1 MSAVVRFYSH
11 TGLTSAHLN
20 PASGRFTADGVSMLK
35 LPYLAR
41 EAITANTGT
50 AQSTASALTTSN
62 GTKLVHVQIQT
73 GSVVAIECN
82 PPNRSTSAD
91 SSSPR
96 YAGDC
101 TFEAGPGWLFS
112 VLEIA

>member
-1 MSAVVRFYSH
+1 MSAVVRLFSH

-41 EAITANTGT
+41 ESITATSSP
-50 AQSTASALTTSN
+50 AQSTTTTLTTST
-62 GTKLVHVQIQT
+62 GTKLVHVQIET
-73 GSVVAIECN
+73 GKTVAIECN

-96 YAGDC
+96 YAGDV
-101 TFEAGPGWLFS
+101 TFEAGPNWTFS
-112 VLEIA
+112 ILEIA